1 MTRVATQRI
10 GTLVCGLASAAA
22 PTAHAADYPTRPI
35 RVLVGFAAG
44 GAIDAMARP
53 IAQKLSAIFGHQ
65 VILDNRPGAGGM
77 IAADIA
83 AKAQPDGHTL
93 LFVVPAFAINAT
105 LQSRLPFD
113 PVRGFTGVTQIADA
127 SNVLSVPALLA
138 ANSVKELVALAKTK
152 PLAYGSTGVGSIGH
166 LAGEL
171 FNDMAGMRLTHV
183 PYKGGGPAMVDL
195 IAGQIQ
201 LIFAS
206 PGTVIPQIKAG
217 RIRALAVATLTRSA
231 ALPDTPTVAESGVP
245 GYEAKNWYG
254 LLAPARTPNMAVQ
267 RLNTDIHGVL
277 AMADVRNI
285 LLAQGIDLSPS
296 SPEQFTTFVHA
307 EIVKWSKVVRVAGIK
322 AE

>member
-1 MTRVATQRI
+1 
-10 GTLVCGLASAAA
+10 
-22 PTAHAADYPTRPI
+22 
-35 RVLVGFAAG
+35 
-44 GAIDAMARP
+44 
-53 IAQKLSAIFGHQ
+53 
-65 VILDNRPGAGGM
+65 
-77 IAADIA
+77 
-83 AKAQPDGHTL
+83 
-93 LFVVPAFAINAT
+93 
-105 LQSRLPFD
+105 
-113 PVRGFTGVTQIADA
+113 
-127 SNVLSVPALLA
+127 
-138 ANSVKELVALAKTK
+138 
-152 PLAYGSTGVGSIGH
+152 
-166 LAGEL
+166 
-171 FNDMAGMRLTHV
+171 
-183 PYKGGGPAMVDL
+183 MVDL

-254 LLAPARTPNMAVQ
+254 LLAQARTPKMAVQ